1 MNKLL
6 TTKSEQIN
14 FFLEFHAFQN
24 KFLSET
30 FFIYID
36 GENTPKWRC
45 HKNPVK
51 VDTSKIEI
59 YFVTHMFPDMAS
71 FLLIPNNQL

>member
-1 MNKLL
+1 MWVD
-6 TTKSEQIN
+6 N

-30 FFIYID
+30 FFISID

-59 YFVTHMFPDMAS
+59 YFVKLFIFHRHDIQYTKMNYHV
-71 FLLIPNNQL
+71 LL

>member
-6 TTKSEQIN
+6 TIKSEQII
-14 FFLEFHAFQN
+14 FFQN
-24 KFLSET
+24 FMPFKFLSET
-30 FFIYID
+30 FFISID

>member
-6 TTKSEQIN
+6 TIKCEQII
-14 FFLEFHAFQN
+14 EFHAFQN

-59 YFVTHMFPDMAS
+59 YFVTHMSVPDMAS

>member
-59 YFVTHMFPDMAS
+59 FCNMFPDMAS